1 MHKTDHDHSAGHA
14 PTAVESTAA
23 ESTALFD
30 TPERAYAAYR
40 SSPAGL
46 FDRYHAR
53 HADETALI
61 SPARMPHESPYHYNL
76 VENGIVDILRKHAPA
91 VTGLDVLDIGC
102 GTGHWVDFFS
112 QVLEARS
119 VVGADFSQTAA
130 ERLTARYSNRPEVS
144 IRRMDISE
152 PEPGFEGRFAVVS
165 ASGILFHIVDDPRWA
180 RAIGNIV
187 DYLAPNGVAI
197 VGGDFGDRTEEIG
210 VMRKVRSLDAWDQ
223 ALGRA
228 GGRRVELIRFDWFKG
243 GVNPGL
249 KDNLLAI
256 QRRGDGGDR

>member
-1 MHKTDHDHSAGHA
+1 
-14 PTAVESTAA
+14 
-23 ESTALFD
+23 
-30 TPERAYAAYR
+30 
-40 SSPAGL
+40 
-46 FDRYHAR
+46 
-53 HADETALI
+53 
-61 SPARMPHESPYHYNL
+61 
-76 VENGIVDILRKHAPA
+76 
-91 VTGLDVLDIGC
+91 
-102 GTGHWVDFFS
+102 
-112 QVLEARS
+112 
-119 VVGADFSQTAA
+119 
-130 ERLTARYSNRPEVS
+130 
-144 IRRMDISE
+144 MDISE

-256 QRRGDGGDR
+256 QRRGDGGELTIKRPRSALRSGDGAWSRALPSVRVHVGGGGSLALTRAGSAKLHCP